1 VQPLYRV
8 GTRASKLARLQT
20 QIVVD
25 RLKAKIPDVQLEE
38 VAVTTGGDKIVDR
51 PIAEL
56 GFRGVF
62 VKELEDAL
70 LRGEVDFVVHSLK
83 DVPTDVPDGLCIA
96 AVLDREDPRDIL
108 ATKTGKAFKDLP
120 PNAVVATS
128 SRRRAAQLKEL
139 RSDISFIDIRGNIE
153 TRLRKLDEG
162 YCDGTLLAHA
172 GLLRLGL
179 LDRIS
184 QVFEP
189 EELTPAAGQ
198 GALAIECRANDA
210 DLLEMLEKISDKK
223 VSQEIECERS
233 FLAQLGGGCSV
244 PIGALARVNGDNIT
258 LTGCIAALDGSA
270 VFRTTHS
277 GLAEQAKEVG
287 KQLAFKMMENGARST
302 IEDLRLSIPNKISP
316 P

>member
-1 VQPLYRV
+1 LYRI

-20 QIVVD
+20 QIVVGKL
-25 RLKAKIPDVQLEE
+25 RAKIPDVHLEE
-38 VAVTTGGDKIVDR
+38 IAVTTGGDKVTDR

-70 LRGEVDFVVHSLK
+70 FRREVDFVVHSLK

-96 AVLDREDPRDIL
+96 AVLNREDPRDIL
-108 ATKTGKAFKDLP
+108 ATNTGKAFKDLP
-120 PNAVVATS
+120 PKAVVATS

-139 RSDISFIDIRGNIE
+139 REDISFIDIRGNIE

-179 LDRIS
+179 LDRVS

-198 GALAIECRANDA
+198 GALAIECRADDLQLIESLKKIND
-210 DLLEMLEKISDKK
+210 SDVQK
-223 VSQEIECERS
+223 EIECERS
-233 FLAQLGGGCSV
+233 FLSQLGGGCSV
-244 PIGALARVNGDNIT
+244 PIGALARVDGENIF

-270 VFRTTHS
+270 VFRSSHS
-277 GLAEQAKEVG
+277 GRACDAVKIGE
-287 KQLAFKMMENGARST
+287 QLAFRMMENGARAT
-302 IEDLRLSIPNKISP
+302 IEDLRLSIPNKVSP

>member
-1 VQPLYRV
+1 VYRV

-25 RLKAKIPDVQLEE
+25 NLKAQFPNQEIEE
-38 VAVTTGGDKIVDR
+38 VAVTTGGDKVVDR

-70 LRGEVDFVVHSLK
+70 MHGEVDFVVHSLK
-83 DVPTDVPDGLCIA
+83 DVPTDIPDGLVIA

-108 ATKTGKAFKDLP
+108 ATKTGKTFRALP
-120 PNAVVATS
+120 TNAVVATS
-128 SRRRAAQLKEL
+128 SRRRAAQLKQI
-139 RSDISFIDIRGNIE
+139 RPDISFIDIRGNIE
-153 TRLRKLDEG
+153 TRLRKLDED

-179 LDRIS
+179 LDRVS

-189 EELTPAAGQ
+189 GELTPAAGQ
-198 GALAIECRANDA
+198 GALAIECREKDRDLIQMLMTINDETVEA
-210 DLLEMLEKISDKK
+210 
-223 VSQEIECERS
+223 EIECERS
-233 FLAQLGGGCSV
+233 FLTQLGGGCSV
-244 PIGALARVNGDNIT
+244 PIGALARVSGEKIT

-270 VFRTTHS
+270 VFRMTQVGTKRDAVRL
-277 GLAEQAKEVG
+277 GEELAA
-287 KQLAFKMMENGARST
+287 LMMDNGARST
-302 IEDLRLSIPNKISP
+302 VEDLRLSLPNKISP

>member
-1 VQPLYRV
+1 MYRV

-25 RLKAKIPDVQLEE
+25 KLKAQIPNVELEE

-70 LRGEVDFVVHSLK
+70 FRRDVDFVVHSLK

-96 AVLDREDPRDIL
+96 AVLDRDDPRDIL
-108 ATKTGKAFKDLP
+108 ATKTGKTFKDLP

-128 SRRRAAQLKEL
+128 SRRREAQLKKI

-153 TRLRKLDEG
+153 TRLRKLDED

-179 LDRIS
+179 LDRVS

-189 EELTPAAGQ
+189 DELTPAAGQ
-198 GALAIECRANDA
+198 GALAIECRADDKELLELLKTINDA
-210 DLLEMLEKISDKK
+210 N
-223 VSQEIECERS
+223 VQAEIECERS
-233 FLAQLGGGCSV
+233 FLTQLGGGCSV
-244 PIGALARVNGDNIT
+244 PIGALARINGDRID

-270 VFRTTHS
+270 VFRAKHS
-277 GLAEQAKEVG
+277 GFAKDAAKIGEE
-287 KQLAFKMMENGARST
+287 LAFKMMENGARST
-302 IEDLRLSIPNKISP
+302 VESLRLSLPKKISP

>member
-1 VQPLYRV
+1 MYRV

-25 RLKAKIPDVQLEE
+25 KFKAQVPALELEE
-38 VAVTTGGDKIVDR
+38 IAVTTGGDKIVDR

-70 LRGEVDFVVHSLK
+70 FRREVDFVVHSLK

-96 AVLDREDPRDIL
+96 AVLDRDDPRDIL
-108 ATKTGKAFKDLP
+108 ATKTGLRFNDLP
-120 PNAVVATS
+120 ANAVVATS
-128 SRRRAAQLKEL
+128 SRRREAQLKQL
-139 RSDISFIDIRGNIE
+139 RPDISFIDIRGNIE

-189 EELTPAAGQ
+189 DELTPAAGQ
-198 GALAIECRANDA
+198 GALAIECRADDRELVELLKKINDTNVQA
-210 DLLEMLEKISDKK
+210 
-223 VSQEIECERS
+223 EIECERS
-233 FLAQLGGGCSV
+233 FLTQLGGGCSV
-244 PIGALARVNGDNIT
+244 PIGALARISGDRID

-270 VFRTTHS
+270 VFRTKNS
-277 GLAEQAKEVG
+277 GPAKDAIKIGEE
-287 KQLAFKMMENGARST
+287 LAFKMMENGARST
-302 IEDLRLSIPNKISP
+302 VEDLRLSLPKKISP